1 MKLITSII
9 FTLLI
14 QFSFAQDIS
23 LQNKES
29 IVSAIK
35 KTAKST
41 QSITADFVQTKK
53 LSYLKEPIITSGK
66 FYSQGEKMRWQQ
78 SKPYTYIML
87 ISEAGLKIKDEDKEK
102 KYGEMAEKFIGQI
115 RKILQSSINA
125 DFESNE
131 DLKPSYFENKNYYK
145 VVLEPQ
151 NRQLKKMYKSIELS
165 FDKTSFRLKMLTF
178 VVEEGSSEMRFMNEE
193 FNNELK
199 TTLFTNF

>member
-66 FYSQGEKMRWQQ
+66 FYSQGENMRWQQ
-78 SKPYTYIML
+78 SKPYTYVML
-87 ISEAGLKIKDEDKEK
+87 ISEVGLKIKDEDKEK

>member
-66 FYSQGEKMRWQQ
+66 FYSQGENMRWQQ
-78 SKPYTYIML
+78 SKPYTYVML
-87 ISEAGLKIKDEDKEK
+87 ISEVGLKIKDEDKEK
-102 KYGEMAEKFIGQI
+102 KYGGMAEKFIGQI

-178 VVEEGSSEMRFMNEE
+178 VEEEGSSEMRFMNEE